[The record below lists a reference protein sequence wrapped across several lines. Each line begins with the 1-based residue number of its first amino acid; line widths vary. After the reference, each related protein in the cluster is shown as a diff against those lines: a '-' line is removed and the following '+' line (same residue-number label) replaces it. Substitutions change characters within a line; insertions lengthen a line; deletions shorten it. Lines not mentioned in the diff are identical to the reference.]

1 MSATLGRAPQP
12 FPLDGEDPATDFEIW
27 IEDFES
33 YLSLQNITD
42 AATQKSLL
50 TNLAGLGIR
59 KVIRGLSVPTPS
71 GQESEYTVVRDA
83 LKQYFK
89 PSVNPTV
96 VRHKFRQRNQ
106 LLSESLTAYAAALRS
121 AAEPCHFDDTTVDSV
136 VNCQIRDQFI
146 AGMTNFGYPS
156 RVAEY
161 T

>member
-50 TNLAGLGIR
+50 TNLAGLDIR
-59 KVIRGLSVPTPS
+59 RVIRGLSVPALS

-83 LKQYFK
+83 LKQSFK
-89 PSVNPTV
+89 PSVKVRFPT
-96 VRHKFRQRNQ
+96 
-106 LLSESLTAYAAALRS
+106 
-121 AAEPCHFDDTTVDSV
+121 AEKSWKACVFVT
-136 VNCQIRDQFI
+136 
-146 AGMTNFGYPS
+146 
-156 RVAEY
+156 
-161 T
+161 